1 MTFDSLD
8 NPDLSVILDFSVT
21 KYNVI
26 IFFFLNKSQRKRHKE
41 QYTLY
46 IFHDILHIRVIK
58 YMTNYRECLKVNSK
72 NVIKTLEIYEH
83 WISILPH
90 FSTEQLVQIHPILG
104 SFLPPMIL
112 FWFGLVV
119 QKPSSK

>member
-1 MTFDSLD
+1 
-8 NPDLSVILDFSVT
+8 
-21 KYNVI
+21 
-26 IFFFLNKSQRKRHKE
+26 
-41 QYTLY
+41 
-46 IFHDILHIRVIK
+46 
-58 YMTNYRECLKVNSK
+58 MTNYRECLEVNSK

-90 FSTEQLVQIHPILG
+90 FSTEQLVQILPILG

-119 QKPSSK
+119 QKPSSKQGINVLKRREGKKITKIISSLSVIPDFLLYCR